1 MTFFTATTI
10 RKQVFV
16 CSPRK
21 LFGKKIQIVYV
32 SNLEYELIHF
42 AMQARHFD
50 VVLNDQSSNQI
61 CVCMCAK

>member
-1 MTFFTATTI
+1 MTVYKATTI
-10 RKQVFV
+10 KTGFRSISAKVFW
-16 CSPRK
+16 
-21 LFGKKIQIVYV
+21 GKIQIVYV

-42 AMQARHFD
+42 AMQARHLY